1 MAREMVK
8 NERNGTLVS
17 NMLINERNNSIEREH
32 ANKGK
37 E

>member
-1 MAREMVK
+1 MKGIIALK
-8 NERNGTLVS
+8 G
-17 NMLINERNNSIEREH
+17 NMLIKERNNSIEREH